1 MDEEIIQKIPSR
13 RVSEVQAKKSL
24 RSANNERSYGKG
36 AVDKYIVV
44 ASDIMDLFAEFV
56 EQEMK
61 VAPKSGRGSR
71 VQPIHIENCGGLF
84 YKAMIKFMDEKKKG
98 DEKNE

>member
-1 MDEEIIQKIPSR
+1 MDEEIIQVIPSK

-24 RSANNERSYGKG
+24 RSANNERSYGNG
-36 AVDKYIVV
+36 AVASYIV
-44 ASDIMDLFAEFV
+44 AGSKIMDLFARYV

-61 VAPKSGRGSR
+61 VPPKGGRNCR
-71 VQPIHIENCGGLF
+71 VQPDHVDLCFGRF
-84 YKAMIKFMDEKKKG
+84 YEAMRDFMDKEKKG